1 MSHFAKVENGIVTQV
16 IVAEEDFIATGAVG
30 HGWIQTSYNTLGN
43 QHPEGRPLRGN
54 YAGIGYTYDDVNDV
68 FIAPKPF
75 DNWVLDTATWLW
87 NPPIAMPV
95 DEYFYTWNQETTA
108 WDRGEL
114 RPVVVE
120 PVVEVVA
127 EPVVEPVIESVVE
140 PVVESVPVVEAVVES
155 APVVETPQEPV

>member
-30 HGWIQTSYNTLGN
+30 HGWVQTSYNTHGN

-68 FIAPKPF
+68 FIAPQPYG
-75 DNWVLDTATWLW
+75 NWVLDTATWLW

-114 RPVVVE
+114 RPVVV
-120 PVVEVVA
+120 
-127 EPVVEPVIESVVE
+127 VEPVIEV
-140 PVVESVPVVEAVVES
+140 VVEAVVEPVVDPVVES
-155 APVVETPQEPV
+155 EVVVETPVVDATPQSSA

>member
-75 DNWVLDTATWLW
+75 DSWVLNTSTWLW
-87 NPPIAMPV
+87 EAPTPKPTEGGPYLW
-95 DEYFYTWNQETTA
+95 DEATLA
-108 WDRGEL
+108 WL
-114 RPVVVE
+114 AVE
-120 PVVEVVA
+120 M
-127 EPVVEPVIESVVE
+127 
-140 PVVESVPVVEAVVES
+140 
-155 APVVETPQEPV
+155 TG